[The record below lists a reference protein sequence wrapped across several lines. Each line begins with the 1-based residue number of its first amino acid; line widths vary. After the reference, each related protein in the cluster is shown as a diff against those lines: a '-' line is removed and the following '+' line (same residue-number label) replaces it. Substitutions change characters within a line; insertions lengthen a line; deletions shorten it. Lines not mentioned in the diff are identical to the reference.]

1 MYLALAS
8 LKKRGRVGIPSL
20 REIEREIEML
30 YGPQI
35 SQKTISRV
43 LRRLEEKGHIRRRLE
58 VLACTVLGAW
68 YLVVGTWYL
77 VVGIQWKCRI
87 RDTNYQLPNT
97 KYRILI
103 KDGKG

>member
-1 MYLALAS
+1 MRHADGRIRNNALRLLGVSEQLVYLAGARQPQ
-8 LKKRGRVGIPSL
+8 KAWAGGIPSL

-58 VLACTVLGAW
+58 VLA
-68 YLVVGTWYL
+68 
-77 VVGIQWKCRI
+77 
-87 RDTNYQLPNT
+87 
-97 KYRILI
+97 
-103 KDGKG
+103 

>member
-1 MYLALAS
+1 MGRANGRTRNNALRLLGVSEQLVYLALAS

-20 REIEREIEML
+20 REIESEIEVL

-58 VLACTVLGAW
+58 VLA
-68 YLVVGTWYL
+68 
-77 VVGIQWKCRI
+77 
-87 RDTNYQLPNT
+87 
-97 KYRILI
+97 
-103 KDGKG
+103 

>member
-1 MYLALAS
+1 MTRADGRIRNNALRLLGVSEQLVYLALAS

-58 VLACTVLGAW
+58 VLA
-68 YLVVGTWYL
+68 
-77 VVGIQWKCRI
+77 
-87 RDTNYQLPNT
+87 
-97 KYRILI
+97 
-103 KDGKG
+103 

>member
-1 MYLALAS
+1 MRHAKGTIRNNALGLLGVSEQLVYLALAS

-20 REIEREIEML
+20 REIESEIEML

-58 VLACTVLGAW
+58 VLA
-68 YLVVGTWYL
+68 
-77 VVGIQWKCRI
+77 
-87 RDTNYQLPNT
+87 
-97 KYRILI
+97 
-103 KDGKG
+103 

>member
-1 MYLALAS
+1 MRRVNGTIRNNALRLLGVSEQLVYLALAS

-58 VLACTVLGAW
+58 VLA
-68 YLVVGTWYL
+68 
-77 VVGIQWKCRI
+77 
-87 RDTNYQLPNT
+87 
-97 KYRILI
+97 
-103 KDGKG
+103 

>member
-1 MYLALAS
+1 MGRANGRTRTNALRLLGVSEQLVYLALAS

-20 REIEREIEML
+20 REIESEIEML

-58 VLACTVLGAW
+58 VLA
-68 YLVVGTWYL
+68 
-77 VVGIQWKCRI
+77 
-87 RDTNYQLPNT
+87 
-97 KYRILI
+97 
-103 KDGKG
+103 